1 MTVNTKIDIVGLKDD
16 LRVIQDLDKKLRRQ
30 ITKDFAEIVRSPVEE
45 AKRNVPNGA
54 PLSGFART
62 WRTRSGYQMF
72 PWDGTLGAKGIKP
85 FVSGKKP
92 REFQGVTRN
101 LAVFGVRWTNARATV
116 LDMSRKSSTAQGRVM
131 VDKLTQR
138 YGQASRIIWPA
149 YEKHRDQVEREVR
162 SLVAGVAHAADKLTR
177 RR

>member
-1 MTVNTKIDIVGLKDD
+1 MTVNTKIDVVGLKDD

-30 ITKDFAEIVRSPVEE
+30 ITKDFAEIVKLPVEE

-101 LAVFGVRWTNARATV
+101 LAVFGLRWTNARATV
-116 LDMSRKSSTAQGRVM
+116 LDMSRKSSTGQGRVM
-131 VDKLTQR
+131 VDRLTQR
-138 YGQASRIIWPA
+138 YGKASRIMWPA
-149 YEKHRDQVEREVR
+149 YQQHRDDVEREVR